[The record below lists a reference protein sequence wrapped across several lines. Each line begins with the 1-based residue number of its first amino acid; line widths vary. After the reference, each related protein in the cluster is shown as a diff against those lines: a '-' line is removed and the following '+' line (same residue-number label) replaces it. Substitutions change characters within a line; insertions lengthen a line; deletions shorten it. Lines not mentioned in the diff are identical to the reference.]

1 MGKSNSYYMQL
12 HVEALFTMNEKNE
25 LMTIREPWDSTS
37 QPAPRFYLTRPLYE
51 KPHTYFRVSSNFEN
65 VLKKVKHQHR
75 YYDVSVLPESQENR
89 HFSMDDPLEEYIV
102 FLAYFL

>member
-37 QPAPRFYLTRPLYE
+37 QPAPRFYLT
-51 KPHTYFRVSSNFEN
+51 KPHTYFRA
-65 VLKKVKHQHR
+65 
-75 YYDVSVLPESQENR
+75 DVPKEL
-89 HFSMDDPLEEYIV
+89 
-102 FLAYFL
+102 

>member
-51 KPHTYFRVSSNFEN
+51 KPHTYFRA
-65 VLKKVKHQHR
+65 
-75 YYDVSVLPESQENR
+75 DVPKELWYNELSTNQNLWR
-89 HFSMDDPLEEYIV
+89 
-102 FLAYFL
+102 